1 MADYRRQQHF
11 SRDGGLPVWGP
22 RERGGYWR
30 QYEASRQ
37 AEDVAERVSDA
48 RDVTNRLRV
57 TRNRDGHDWAADS
70 SRAAGTGNT
79 SSQPVSE
86 AVGKGT
92 SSKTTSR
99 TSA

>member
-11 SRDGGLPVWGP
+11 SRDGGPPVWGP

-30 QYEASRQ
+30 RYEASRR
-37 AEDVAERVSDA
+37 EDVAERIRGV
-48 RDVTNRLRV
+48 RDVTRQLRV
-57 TRNRDGHDWAADS
+57 TRNGNGHDCAADP

-92 SSKTTSR
+92 SSKTTSG